1 MSVILLSVKPEYA
14 DKIFS
19 GIKKYEFRRHVSSE
33 KVEKIIIYS
42 SAPVKKV
49 IGEVAVVD
57 VLSMKKSPL
66 WETTKKYAGI
76 SRENFREYF
85 KDVSLAYA
93 YKLGETTIYT
103 EPKELSDFGI
113 EKAPQSFVYI
123 EVKK

>member
-19 GIKKYEFRRHVSSE
+19 GIKKFEFRRHVSSE

-66 WETTKKYAGI
+66 WEVTKKSAGI
-76 SRENFREYF
+76 SREKFREYF
-85 KDVSLAYA
+85 KDASIAYA
-93 YKLGETTIYT
+93 YVLGDTTKYD

-113 EKAPQSFVYI
+113 EKAPQSFIYLNT
-123 EVKK
+123 